1 MGRDAAKSATE
12 EMGFYPEPALQEY
25 VSSIGM
31 AMAESSERPEIPWSF
46 TVIDEPVV
54 NAFALPGGPI
64 FVTRGILSH
73 MNSEA
78 QLASVLGHEI
88 GHITARHS
96 VRQLSRAQLAQ
107 IGLVGAM
114 IARPELQGLFD
125 VGGQALGL
133 LFLRFGRDAETEAD
147 NLGFGY
153 MTGRRYD
160 PSEMA
165 EMFRTLGRTAGDE
178 RRAPQWLSTHPDPG
192 NRVVRTEERIAAWQ
206 PPAEPLTINREPFL
220 RRLDGLVFGDDP
232 RQGYFR
238 QDVFFHPT
246 LTFELAFPRGWKTQN
261 ARTQVAGVSTAR
273 DAIAVLTIA
282 GKEGVSRAAR
292 AFTGQQNVRVLDSS
306 TSNINGL
313 PAATIL
319 FQAQAGQAVLGG
331 YAAFIELDGTTYR
344 ILTYTAQE
352 RVRSYNQVFRE
363 TIGSF
368 RRLTDPERL
377 TIRPQRVRLVQLT
390 SRMTLSEFNERY
402 PSVIPI
408 EQLATINGA
417 DSASASLAAGTLVKR
432 VVAE

>member
-1 MGRDAAKSATE
+1 
-12 EMGFYPEPALQEY
+12 
-25 VSSIGM
+25 
-31 AMAESSERPEIPWSF
+31 
-46 TVIDEPVV
+46 
-54 NAFALPGGPI
+54 
-64 FVTRGILSH
+64 
-73 MNSEA
+73 
-78 QLASVLGHEI
+78 
-88 GHITARHS
+88 
-96 VRQLSRAQLAQ
+96 
-107 IGLVGAM
+107 
-114 IARPELQGLFD
+114 
-125 VGGQALGL
+125 
-133 LFLRFGRDAETEAD
+133 
-147 NLGFGY
+147 
-153 MTGRRYD
+153 
-160 PSEMA
+160 
-165 EMFRTLGRTAGDE
+165 
-178 RRAPQWLSTHPDPG
+178 
-192 NRVVRTEERIAAWQ
+192 
-206 PPAEPLTINREPFL
+206 
-220 RRLDGLVFGDDP
+220 
-232 RQGYFR
+232 
-238 QDVFFHPT
+238 
-246 LTFELAFPRGWKTQN
+246 
-261 ARTQVAGVSTAR
+261 VAGVSTAR

-377 TIRPQRVRLVQLT
+377 TVRPQRVRLVQLT